1 MTHTR
6 GEQTYWYIACT
17 RLFFLLDSH
26 WKNSSAGMLSSVQQV
41 TFSKSLLIQ
50 GGWCFAFFSISQSLI
65 YKVSCTLL
73 NVVWR
78 FFFLVGCLFVFLLII
93 SFLQVSTQSFRF
105 SVTFYSLAILRRKKK
120 TKQMTWGNVLG
131 KYTMSRFVALL
142 TVSVLCM
149 LCSVWYVRTDFK
161 PPWSFI
167 RNSHRGLSV
176 WIKVRGFFVSDA
188 EMESTLLCNM

>member
-120 TKQMTWGNVLG
+120 N
-131 KYTMSRFVALL
+131 
-142 TVSVLCM
+142 
-149 LCSVWYVRTDFK
+149 RTDDLGQCVREIHHVQVCCFV
-161 PPWSFI
+161 
-167 RNSHRGLSV
+167 NSLSPMYV
-176 WIKVRGFFVSDA
+176 MLSLV
-188 EMESTLLCNM
+188 C